1 MSDTMMNQILR
12 YESGDMTDHDE
23 LVKFFQ
29 ELINSGMAWKLQG
42 DYGRNAVALIQ
53 TGVCQLL
60 SAQA

>member
-53 TGVCQLL
+53 TGLCQLL
-60 SAQA
+60 NAQA